1 MEAGPCTEPKGGND
15 NMRSS
20 KFFNKN
26 VVASDAYHIGHV
38 VRETDDKIVVFGEGD
53 ERYDILKSEVQAV
66 NRNVLIGLPF
76 YEVVKRYKKS
86 RKEPLPTSK
95 PVAKWVYTHDVDLA
109 TYEKKYPKSLFNKGV
124 RSRDEEH
131 VGHVMMETDGE
142 IVIFGHYNY
151 RFDVPKSKILA
162 VGRNVI
168 LDMGYPVVFKY
179 LVDRNDPLPTG
190 EPFTKLADEN

>member
-1 MEAGPCTEPKGGND
+1 
-15 NMRSS
+15 
-20 KFFNKN
+20 
-26 VVASDAYHIGHV
+26 
-38 VRETDDKIVVFGEGD
+38 
-53 ERYDILKSEVQAV
+53 
-66 NRNVLIGLPF
+66 
-76 YEVVKRYKKS
+76 
-86 RKEPLPTSK
+86 
-95 PVAKWVYTHDVDLA
+95 
-109 TYEKKYPKSLFNKGV
+109 
-124 RSRDEEH
+124 
-131 VGHVMMETDGE
+131 MMETDGE